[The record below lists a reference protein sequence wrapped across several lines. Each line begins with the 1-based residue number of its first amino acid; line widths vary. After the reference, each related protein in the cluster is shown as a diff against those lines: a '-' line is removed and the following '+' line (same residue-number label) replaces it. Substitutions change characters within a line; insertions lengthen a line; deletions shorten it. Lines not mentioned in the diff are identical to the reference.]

1 MNLRRIAPALLAAA
15 VTLTAG
21 SPASPLL
28 PTACAKEAAEVI
40 SLPEWV
46 PTDYESALDFRNTYG
61 TTHIEDGLLCIV
73 FKEDRECERKGET
86 NGKPHYSF
94 SEHGEAMELLSD
106 DTYGTDDCRYD
117 YEVIVCEPLKTG
129 NFGISLADNWVH
141 SSSLEPQLGYVH
153 YVDYVTFSVDEDKN
167 ITETDSFGWVPDC
180 VTEYEDYVRKNGE
193 VSVKDN
199 FVVFCLDSGVY
210 TPYTW
215 QMMLTGFSDYFE
227 EYEYT
232 DCSEETAE
240 PLDGGTSHVVRV
252 FKAKQDGSATLG
264 FEYSQYLVSERP
276 NEGVKSLVADCV
288 IIDDAQSVLLADTAR
303 FRIIDSETG
312 ELVKISEDDKVFLN
326 PDIRYSSG
334 EEGVYASV
342 DLASV
347 QMTSNPFFWNISQYK
362 DADVFDVS
370 LIYNNIPE
378 GYFLDTADT
387 VVRKFDNGA
396 VDYTFK
402 LQKSVSGDINGDGI
416 FSISD
421 AVLLQKWL
429 LGAPKTEINR
439 WESGDLCKDGV
450 LDTYDLCLM
459 KKALV
464 QTVKLPTSVSIHQGG
479 GYEGVSN
486 LWKAFEKDG
495 GYYVSYQDLRAQTIP
510 LTAPISEEDYRQIMS
525 ADYAKI
531 IKDYNSKEHMVI
543 YDDVYYETTLTYA
556 DGSDMTTSAKMG
568 SVLTLMDDAS
578 CKFSGKPI
586 DRIAVPTELTMTQ
599 YSGTDDVQYEYQ
611 FRLENRRYC
620 LLRKDLSVERPA
632 YLLIEISEEDYIK
645 VMSQDFESYAN
656 MSEPAQGTDDVHF
669 KTAVR
674 YSNGAVKTFDSLVP
688 EALDIIRKYDRTY
701 TAK

>member
-1 MNLRRIAPALLAAA
+1 MRFSRFAPALLAAVIPLSA
-15 VTLTAG
+15 VITANVQ
-21 SPASPLL
+21 L
-28 PTACAKEAAEVI
+28 PTVCAEEAAIV
-40 SLPEWV
+40 LPEWV
-46 PTDYESALDFRNTYG
+46 PTDFESALDFRNTYG
-61 TTHIEDGLLCIV
+61 TTHIEDGILCIV

-94 SEHGEAMELLSD
+94 STYDDAMELISD
-106 DTYGTDDCRYD
+106 EIYGTDDYRYD
-117 YEVIVCEPLKTG
+117 YEVIVCEPLKAG
-129 NFGISLADNWVH
+129 KFGIALVDNWVH

-153 YVDYVTFSVDEDKN
+153 YIDYVTFAVDDDKK
-167 ITETDSFGWVPDC
+167 ITETDSYSWVPDC

-193 VSVKDN
+193 VSVRDN
-199 FVVFCLDSGVY
+199 YVVFCLDSGVY

-215 QMMLTGFSDYFE
+215 QMMLTGSYDYFE

-240 PLDGGTSHVVRV
+240 ILDGGTTHVVRV
-252 FKAKQDGSATLG
+252 FKAKQDGAATIG

-276 NEGVKSLVADCV
+276 NEGVKSLVADCEIV
-288 IIDDAQSVLLADTAR
+288 NDAQTIMLADTAR

-312 ELVKISEDDKVFLN
+312 ELVDISEDDKVFLN

-334 EEGVYASV
+334 EDSAYACV
-342 DLASV
+342 DLAAV

-370 LIYNNIPE
+370 LLYKNIPE
-378 GYFLDTADT
+378 GYFLDTAST
-387 VVRKFDNGA
+387 VVRKFGNGA

-429 LGAPKTEINR
+429 LGAPKTEIKR

-464 QTVKLPTSVSIHQGG
+464 QTVKLPTSVSIHQSG
-479 GYEGVSN
+479 GYDGVSR

-495 GYYVSYQDLRAQTIP
+495 AYYVSYQDVRANTIP
-510 LTAPISEEDYRQIMS
+510 VTVPISEEDYRGIMS
-525 ADYAKI
+525 ADFAKI
-531 IKDYNSKEHMVI
+531 IKDDNSREHMVI
-543 YDDVYYETTLTYA
+543 YDDIYYETVLTYG
-556 DGSDMTTSAKMG
+556 DGSEMTTYAKMG

-578 CKFSGKPI
+578 CKFYDEPI
-586 DRIAVPTELTMTQ
+586 DRIALPVKVNVTQ
-599 YSGTDDVQYEYQ
+599 YSETDDIQNEWQ
-611 FRLENRRYC
+611 FLTESRRYC
-620 LLRKDLSVERPA
+620 FLRRVMSVERPA
-632 YLLIEISEEDYIK
+632 YLLCEISDEDFIDI
-645 VMSQDFESYAN
+645 MSVDYGSYAD
-656 MSEPAQGTDDVHF
+656 MSDAEQATDGVHY
-669 KTAVR
+669 KTEVT
-674 YSNGAVKTFDSLVP
+674 YSDSTVKTIDVP
-688 EALDIIRKYDRTY
+688 IPELLDKISKLNQ
-701 TAK
+701 K